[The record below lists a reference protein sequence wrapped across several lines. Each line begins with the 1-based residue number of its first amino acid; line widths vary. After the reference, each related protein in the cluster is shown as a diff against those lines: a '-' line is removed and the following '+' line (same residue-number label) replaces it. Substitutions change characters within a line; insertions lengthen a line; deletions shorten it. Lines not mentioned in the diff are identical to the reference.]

1 MRFTARRHLLAVTV
15 AALGASPLAHAQSES
30 VRMVVGYAA
39 GGPVDQTAR
48 ILAPLLAKE
57 LNATVVVDN
66 KGGVDGTLAAWVT
79 VTQGIEVD

>member
-1 MRFTARRHLLAVTV
+1 
-15 AALGASPLAHAQSES
+15 
-30 VRMVVGYAA
+30 MVVGYAA